1 MVNLSNDIIACIVV
15 SVCYM
20 AWTHFTSDT
29 KPTFKTYI
37 KNGLF
42 GFASTYV
49 LLLVLKKI
57 VAKDSK
63 PVIIG
68 GGSYQEN
75 IQVGDPNF

>member
-20 AWTHFTSDT
+20 VWTHFTSET

-37 KNGLF
+37 KNGVF
-42 GFASTYV
+42 GFGSTYA
-49 LLLVLKKI
+49 LLFVMKKLLS
-57 VAKDSK
+57 KDTK
-63 PVIIG
+63 PVVIG

-75 IQVGDPNF
+75 ILVGDPNF